1 MGWAMATIE
10 PYETKSGKRYRVR
23 YRKPNNRQS
32 TKRGFKTQREAKLW
46 SATIAVSKARGD
58 YIDESASRI
67 TVGELGTAWLASR
80 THLKPSS
87 YRPLE
92 IAWRIY
98 VEPKWGTL
106 PVGRVQHTEVQ
117 TWVAGIGKSATTTLR
132 AYGVLAAILDHAV
145 RDRRIASNPARGVS
159 LPKKG
164 KKARV
169 YLTHRQVEL
178 LASKSGKMATLVYT
192 LAYCGPRWGEATA
205 VRIKSVDPARRRI
218 SIAEN
223 AVNVGGVVHVGT
235 PKTGETRSI
244 PYPAFLDDG
253 ITAAM
258 QDKRPD
264 QLLFGAGDVHVRPP
278 DGRRGW
284 FVSAVAKCLEVDPTF
299 PTITIHDL
307 RHTAASLAVSAG
319 ANVKAVQRMLGHAS
333 AAMTLD
339 TYADLFD
346 DDLDAVA
353 VALDRAKRS
362 ANVVKMWSSD
372 APGNDETP

>member
-1 MGWAMATIE
+1 MATITA
-10 PYETKSGKRYRVR
+10 YETAAGKRYRVN
-23 YRKPNNRQS
+23 YRKPDNSQS
-32 TKRGFKTQREAKLW
+32 TKRGFKRKRDAELW
-46 SATIAVSKARGD
+46 AANAELSKARGD
-58 YIDESASRI
+58 YIDESASRV
-67 TVGELGTAWLASR
+67 TVREMGEVWLSSQ

-87 YRPLE
+87 LRPLE
-92 IAWRIY
+92 IAWRVY
-98 VEPKWGTL
+98 VQPRWGTTQ
-106 PVGRVQHTEVQ
+106 VGRVQHSEVQ
-117 TWVAGIGKSATTTLR
+117 TWVAGIGKSATTALR
-132 AYGVLAAILDHAV
+132 AYGVLAAILDVAV

-169 YLTHRQVEL
+169 YLTHQQVGL
-178 LASKSGKMATLVYT
+178 LAEKAGKMSTLVYV

-205 VRIKSVDPARRRI
+205 LRVAKLDLKRRRMNI
-218 SIAEN
+218 DEN

-235 PKTGETRSI
+235 PKTGESRSI
-244 PYPAFLDDG
+244 PYPAFLDEPLKKAIEG
-253 ITAAM
+253 
-258 QDKRPD
+258 KRAD
-264 QLLFGAGDVHVRPP
+264 QLLFGPGDSHVRPP

-284 FVSAVAKCLEVDPTF
+284 FVSAVAKCKAVDTSF

-353 VALDRAKRS
+353 VALDEARRS
-362 ANVVKMWSSD
+362 ASVVKMWSE
-372 APGNDETP
+372 PEPRNDETP

>member
-1 MGWAMATIE
+1 MATITA
-10 PYETKSGKRYRVR
+10 YDTAGGKRYRVN
-23 YRKPNNRQS
+23 YRKPDNSQS
-32 TKRGFKTQREAKLW
+32 TKRGFRRKKDAELW
-46 SATIAVSKARGD
+46 AANAELSKARGD
-58 YIDESASRI
+58 YIDGSAARV
-67 TVGELGTAWLASR
+67 TVGELGATWLSAQ

-87 YRPLE
+87 YRPIE
-92 IAWRIY
+92 IAWRLY
-98 VEPKWGTL
+98 VEPQWGAL
-106 PVGRVQHTEVQ
+106 PVGRVQHSEVQ

-132 AYGVLAAILDHAV
+132 AYGVLAAVLDHAV

-169 YLTHRQVEL
+169 YLTHGQVEL
-178 LASKSGKMATLVYT
+178 LATKAGKMSTLVYT

-205 VRIKSVDPARRRI
+205 VRVKNIDRKRRRI
-218 SIAEN
+218 NIAEN

-244 PYPAFLDDG
+244 PYPAFLDDALG
-253 ITAAM
+253 VAM
-258 QDKRPD
+258 DGKTPE
-264 QLLFGAGDVHVRPP
+264 QLVFGAGDGHVRPP

-284 FVSAVAKCLEVDPTF
+284 FVSAVAKCKAVDPTF

-319 ANVKAVQRMLGHAS
+319 ADVKAVQRMLGHAS

-353 VALDRAKRS
+353 VALNEAKRS
-362 ANVVKMWSSD
+362 ASVVKMWSEPESE
-372 APGNDETP
+372 NDETP